1 MSREPDPEAALPA
14 DDLAL
19 LLALSG
25 ADEDREQRD
34 STTSYLNEIGLIPL
48 LSSTEEIVT
57 ARALRAGDSAAR
69 KRMIEANL
77 RLVVSAARPYIGRGL
92 PLLELVAEGNLGL
105 LRAVEKFDPERGFRF
120 STYAMWWIRQ
130 AIEFALMRTRA
141 VRLPVH
147 VLRELAQMLR
157 ANRELSRSGVAPTLE
172 QLARHLDKPVN
183 AVAKLYCLNE
193 RVESLDA
200 SRSDD
205 DERLLGEMIAAETED
220 PAQRLAE
227 GRNDQRV
234 QDWLGQLNARQRQV
248 LERRFGLND
257 QAAQSLAEIAE
268 VLGISRER
276 VRQIEAAA
284 LKQLRKLGTPD

>member
-284 LKQLRKLGTPD
+284 LKQLRKLGAPD

>member
-48 LSSTEEIVT
+48 LSSAEEIVT

-284 LKQLRKLGTPD
+284 LKQLRKLGAPD

>member
-1 MSREPDPEAALPA
+1 
-14 DDLAL
+14 
-19 LLALSG
+19 
-25 ADEDREQRD
+25 
-34 STTSYLNEIGLIPL
+34 
-48 LSSTEEIVT
+48 
-57 ARALRAGDSAAR
+57 
-69 KRMIEANL
+69 
-77 RLVVSAARPYIGRGL
+77 
-92 PLLELVAEGNLGL
+92 
-105 LRAVEKFDPERGFRF
+105 
-120 STYAMWWIRQ
+120 
-130 AIEFALMRTRA
+130 
-141 VRLPVH
+141 
-147 VLRELAQMLR
+147 
-157 ANRELSRSGVAPTLE
+157 
-172 QLARHLDKPVN
+172 
-183 AVAKLYCLNE
+183 
-193 RVESLDA
+193 LDA

>member
-48 LSSTEEIVT
+48 LSSAEEIVT

>member
-48 LSSTEEIVT
+48 LSSAEEIVT

-105 LRAVEKFDPERGFRF
+105 LRAVEKFDPERGFR
-120 STYAMWWIRQ
+120 
-130 AIEFALMRTRA
+130 
-141 VRLPVH
+141 
-147 VLRELAQMLR
+147 
-157 ANRELSRSGVAPTLE
+157 
-172 QLARHLDKPVN
+172 
-183 AVAKLYCLNE
+183 
-193 RVESLDA
+193 
-200 SRSDD
+200 
-205 DERLLGEMIAAETED
+205 
-220 PAQRLAE
+220 
-227 GRNDQRV
+227 
-234 QDWLGQLNARQRQV
+234 
-248 LERRFGLND
+248 
-257 QAAQSLAEIAE
+257 
-268 VLGISRER
+268 
-276 VRQIEAAA
+276 
-284 LKQLRKLGTPD
+284 

>member
-1 MSREPDPEAALPA
+1 MSAVTDPESSLPA

-19 LLALSG
+19 LLAVSG
-25 ADEDREQRD
+25 ADEDREHRD

-48 LSSTEEIVT
+48 LTSAEEVVT
-57 ARALRAGDSAAR
+57 ARALRAGDSVAR

-77 RLVVSAARPYIGRGL
+77 RLVVSAARPYVGRGL
-92 PLLELVAEGNLGL
+92 PLLELIAEGNLGL

-157 ANRELSRSGVAPTLE
+157 ASRELSQSGAVPTLE

-183 AVAKLYCLNE
+183 AVARLYCLNE

-205 DERLLGEMIAAETED
+205 DERLLGEMIAAETDD

-227 GRNDQRV
+227 GRNDQKV
-234 QDWLGQLNARQRQV
+234 QDWLGKLNDRQRQV

-257 QAAQSLAEIAE
+257 HAAQSLAEIAE

-276 VRQIEAAA
+276 VRQIEGDA
-284 LKQLRKLGTPD
+284 LRRLRKLGMPD